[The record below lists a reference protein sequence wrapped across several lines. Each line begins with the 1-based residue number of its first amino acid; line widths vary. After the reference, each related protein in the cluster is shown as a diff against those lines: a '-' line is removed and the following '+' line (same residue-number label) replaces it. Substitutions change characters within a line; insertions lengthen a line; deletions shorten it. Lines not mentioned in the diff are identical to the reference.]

1 MGLEAAVSRLILK
14 KGFEILNECCE
25 NDVVIV
31 GAGPAGLT
39 CALKLAESD
48 VDVVV
53 IERKLYVGGGMPGGG
68 MFIPAGTVL
77 EDSDAVPLL
86 EELGVEL
93 EEGEEGLLLLN
104 PVEATLKIA
113 TAAVDNGARILV
125 GIEVEDV
132 VERRGEVKGVVVNWT
147 AARQAGI
154 HVDPL
159 MMEAEFTV
167 DATGHEASVCKLA
180 GVEIKGEGKMW
191 VERGEE
197 LVVKHSGEVKP
208 GLYAVGMA
216 AAAVK
221 GSPRMGPTF
230 GGMLESGMKV
240 AEEIAEKL

>member
-1 MGLEAAVSRLILK
+1 MGLEAAVSRLILR
-14 KGFEILNECCE
+14 KGFEVLNECCE

-53 IERKLYVGGGMPGGG
+53 VERKLYVGGGMPGGG

-77 EDSDAVPLL
+77 EDSNAVELL
-86 EELGVEL
+86 EEIGVDL
-93 EEGEEGLLLLN
+93 EEGEEGLLLLD
-104 PVEATLKIA
+104 PVEATLKLAA
-113 TAAVDNGARILV
+113 TAVEEGARILV

-132 VERRGEVKGVVVNWT
+132 IEREGRVEGVVVNWT

-159 MMEAEFTV
+159 MMEARFTV
-167 DATGHEASVCKLA
+167 DATGHEASVCELA
-180 GVEIKGEGKMW
+180 GVDVRGEGKMW

-197 LVVKHSGEVKP
+197 LVVKNSGEVKP

-230 GGMLESGMKV
+230 GGMLESGVKV
-240 AEEIAEKL
+240 AEEIAGRL